1 MKLSVI
7 IPFFNAEPFLEK
19 CILSVMNGAHSG
31 ECEIVLVND
40 GSTDGGP
47 AIAERYASKHSMV
60 KLVSQEN
67 KGLSGARNTGIV
79 NSSGDYIWYV
89 DADDWIE
96 PDSVGYLL
104 KVIDSGPFDYISL
117 SAKNSDGG
125 RIRNV
130 IPESDK
136 PLQVFQSLKWQDCA
150 TMYVWNRDFI
160 LSHGLFFTEGLFF
173 EDSELTPKAL
183 YQAGTCFVSNKMLY
197 NVLVHEGSITRSRSL
212 KKNYDHLE
220 VGKSLLEFRDSRVDD
235 EKSRQVFNQRIC
247 VMVNRALLGMTK
259 CSRGEIRRFNS
270 DLAGEKALTRVFKES
285 SILRY
290 RFEYL
295 LFSLLGKD
303 YVAAFRFLNLFKGLK
318 A

>member
-19 CILSVMNGAHSG
+19 CILSVMKGALNG
-31 ECEIVLVND
+31 ELEIVLVND
-40 GSTDGGP
+40 GSTDGGL
-47 AIAERYASKHSMV
+47 AIAERFASEYSMV

-67 KGLSGARNTGIV
+67 KGLSGARNTGIA
-79 NSSGDYIWYV
+79 NSSGDYLWYV
-89 DADDWIE
+89 DADDWVE
-96 PDSVGYLL
+96 DDSIGYLL
-104 KVIDSGPFDYISL
+104 NVIDKGPFDYISI
-117 SAKNSDGG
+117 SARNSDTG

-130 IPESDK
+130 IPESTV
-136 PLQVFQSLKWQDCA
+136 PLKVFQSLEWQDCA
-150 TMYVWNRDFI
+150 TMYVWKRSFI

-183 YQAGTCFVSNKMLY
+183 YQAGSCFISNKILY
-197 NVLVHEGSITRSRSL
+197 NVLVREGSITRSRSL
-212 KKNYDHLE
+212 KKNYDHIK
-220 VGKSLLEFRDSRVDD
+220 VGKSLLGFRDTKVDD
-235 EKSRQVFNQRIC
+235 EKSRQMFNQRIC

-259 CSRGEIRRFNS
+259 CTREEIRRFNS
-270 DLAGEKALTRVFKES
+270 DLAGEGVLTRVFKES

-295 LFSLLGKD
+295 LFSLLGKN
-303 YVAAFRFLNLFKGLK
+303 YVAAFRFLNIFKGLK